1 VRTPTTPTTE
11 TPELVEQIARRFP
24 LVPRHRPA
32 LPPLA
37 QQLADIADLA
47 RTPPEHPDAAV
58 RTAAAHNKAAL
69 VASNCGHQALART
82 LCWQHHHRYTDHQPW
97 TAIQARRALEPVVNL
112 ARLHIRAGHPDTA
125 IEALGSLLSAV
136 DHGGIAEIERHP
148 IDLGGAIAT
157 PDDRAEIRRW
167 VWTVTLAEGIRA
179 LARAGRWD
187 DALEH
192 ARHHRGIGAT
202 LLDGRQIAV
211 IAHSLRGDHTDAAT
225 LLADT
230 VHAEPWQ
237 DTVAHVLGL
246 LICRRAGT
254 PTPHNAH
261 QLTNPQHAA
270 RQAHATG
277 VFALE
282 VQLAAVELVDDAV
295 RPDVLAELSR
305 TTAVATDAALARTV
319 LTHPARRHLSASLLD
334 HLTAVHDAATT
345 PTTAE
350 CLDNALTDALTGH
363 LPDDHDNHPAGT
375 PTSPLPDGAVI
386 DKTHRRLVDC
396 IPAQ

>member
-11 TPELVEQIARRFP
+11 VPELLEQVARRFP

-47 RTPPEHPDAAV
+47 RTPPDHPDAAV
-58 RTAAAHNKAAL
+58 RIAATHNKAAL
-69 VASNCGHQALART
+69 VASNCDHQGLARS

-97 TAIQARRALEPVVNL
+97 TAIEACRALEPVVNL
-112 ARLHIRAGHPDTA
+112 ARLHIRSGHPDTS

-136 DHGGIAEIERHP
+136 GQGGIAEIDGHP
-148 IDLGGAIAT
+148 INLGDAIAT
-157 PDDRAEIRRW
+157 SDDGAEIRRW
-167 VWTVTLAEGIRA
+167 VWTVTLAEEVRA

-187 DALEH
+187 DALAH
-192 ARHHRGIGAT
+192 AHHHRGIGAT

-237 DTVAHVLGL
+237 DTVAHILGL

-254 PTPHNAH
+254 ATPHNAH
-261 QLTNPQHAA
+261 QLTDPQHAA
-270 RQAHATG
+270 GQEPATG

-282 VQLAAVELVDDAV
+282 VQLAAVELVDDAALS
-295 RPDVLAELSR
+295 DVLAELSR
-305 TTAVATDAALARTV
+305 TTEVTTDAALARTV
-319 LTHPARRHLSASLLD
+319 LTHPDGCCGRGREVVDGGEMVEQRR
-334 HLTAVHDAATT
+334 
-345 PTTAE
+345 
-350 CLDNALTDALTGH
+350 G
-363 LPDDHDNHPAGT
+363 
-375 PTSPLPDGAVI
+375 
-386 DKTHRRLVDC
+386 
-396 IPAQ
+396 